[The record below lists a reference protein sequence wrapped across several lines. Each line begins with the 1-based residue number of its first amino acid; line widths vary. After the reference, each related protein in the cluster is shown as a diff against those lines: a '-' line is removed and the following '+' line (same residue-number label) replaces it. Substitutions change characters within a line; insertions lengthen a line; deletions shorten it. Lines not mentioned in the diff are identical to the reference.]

1 MWNVFFEFN
10 MDTKKFTNS
19 EVEESKADESTH
31 CFVISFTVFW
41 NLLLNVAAVLGEV
54 RYKSVGS

>member
-1 MWNVFFEFN
+1 

-19 EVEESKADESTH
+19 GVEESKADESTH